1 MDSIIIV
8 YFINSVLF
16 LFFVYLIGNSLIN
29 RFWKMSSLREG
40 LTTDETTDETADIT
54 PPESVAAPES
64 VASPPE
70 SVATAAVVDELCKI
84 TESNKP
90 IELAAVFEKVN
101 KQTDMIRSLNE
112 STDTVIPIKID
123 KNADANFLILA
134 NLKLLANN
142 GIGKNEA
149 SLKAVYDQYIG
160 NREIA
165 LLLSDLNSLKLES
178 SNDANLHAKE
188 EPFLCRVKTII
199 DGHQTLIDSI
209 LEKKSNE

>member
-1 MDSIIIV
+1 MDLTIIV

-29 RFWKMSSLREG
+29 RFWKQTFLREG

-54 PPESVAAPES
+54 ADASGTPESS
-64 VASPPE
+64 ASTT
-70 SVATAAVVDELCKI
+70 TAVDELCKI

-90 IELAAVFEKVN
+90 IELAAAFEKVN

-112 STDTVIPIKID
+112 STDIVIPIKID

-165 LLLSDLNSLKLES
+165 LLISDLNSLKFES
-178 SNDANLHAKE
+178 SNDASLHAKE
-188 EPFLCRVKTII
+188 EPLLCRVKTII

>member
-54 PPESVAAPES
+54 PPES

-123 KNADANFLILA
+123 KNADANFIILA

-188 EPFLCRVKTII
+188 EPLLCRVKTII

>member
-1 MDSIIIV
+1 MDSTIIV
-8 YFINSVLF
+8 YFINTVLF
-16 LFFVYLIGNSLIN
+16 FFFVYLIGNSLIN

-40 LTTDETTDETADIT
+40 LTTDETADTTADA
-54 PPESVAAPES
+54 PESSAAPES
-64 VASPPE
+64 VAAAPE
-70 SVATAAVVDELCKI
+70 SVATTPTAAVDELCKI

-90 IELAAVFEKVN
+90 IELAAAFEKVN

-112 STDTVIPIKID
+112 STDIVIPIKID

-165 LLLSDLNSLKLES
+165 LLISDLNSLKFES
-178 SNDANLHAKE
+178 SNDASLHAKE
-188 EPFLCRVKTII
+188 EPLLCRVKTII

>member
-54 PPESVAAPES
+54 ADITAPES

-123 KNADANFLILA
+123 KNADANFIILA

-188 EPFLCRVKTII
+188 EPLLCRVKTII

>member
-1 MDSIIIV
+1 MDLTIIV

-29 RFWKMSSLREG
+29 RFWKQTFLREG

-54 PPESVAAPES
+54 ADASGTPESS
-64 VASPPE
+64 ASTT
-70 SVATAAVVDELCKI
+70 TAVDELCKI

-112 STDTVIPIKID
+112 STDIVIPIKID

-165 LLLSDLNSLKLES
+165 LLISDLNSLKFES
-178 SNDANLHAKE
+178 SNDASLHAKE
-188 EPFLCRVKTII
+188 EPLLCRVKTII

>member
-1 MDSIIIV
+1 
-8 YFINSVLF
+8 
-16 LFFVYLIGNSLIN
+16 
-29 RFWKMSSLREG
+29 MSSLREG
-40 LTTDETTDETADIT
+40 LTTDETADTTAD
-54 PPESVAAPES
+54 APES
-64 VASPPE
+64 SAATTSATTP
-70 SVATAAVVDELCKI
+70 TAAVDELCKI

-90 IELAAVFEKVN
+90 IELAAAFEKVN

-112 STDTVIPIKID
+112 STDIVIPIKID

-165 LLLSDLNSLKLES
+165 LLISDLNSLKFES
-178 SNDANLHAKE
+178 SNDASLHAKE
-188 EPFLCRVKTII
+188 EPLLCRVKTII

>member
-1 MDSIIIV
+1 MDSTIIV
-8 YFINSVLF
+8 YFINTVLF
-16 LFFVYLIGNSLIN
+16 FFFVYLIGNSLIT

-40 LTTDETTDETADIT
+40 LTTDETADTTAD
-54 PPESVAAPES
+54 APES
-64 VASPPE
+64 SAATTSATTP
-70 SVATAAVVDELCKI
+70 TAAVDELCKI

-90 IELAAVFEKVN
+90 IELAAAFEKVN

-112 STDTVIPIKID
+112 STDIVIPIKID

-149 SLKAVYDQYIG
+149 SFKAVYDQYIG

-165 LLLSDLNSLKLES
+165 LLISDLNSLKFES
-178 SNDANLHAKE
+178 SNDASLHAKE
-188 EPFLCRVKTII
+188 EPLLCRVKTII
-199 DGHQTLIDSI
+199 DGHQPLIDSI

>member
-1 MDSIIIV
+1 MDSTIIV
-8 YFINSVLF
+8 YFINTVLF
-16 LFFVYLIGNSLIN
+16 FFFVYLIGNSLIN

-40 LTTDETTDETADIT
+40 LTTDETADTTAD
-54 PPESVAAPES
+54 APES
-64 VASPPE
+64 SAATTSATTP
-70 SVATAAVVDELCKI
+70 TAAVDELCKI

-90 IELAAVFEKVN
+90 IELAAAFEKVN

-112 STDTVIPIKID
+112 STDIVIPIKID

-165 LLLSDLNSLKLES
+165 LLLSDLNSLKFES
-178 SNDANLHAKE
+178 SNDASLHAKE
-188 EPFLCRVKTII
+188 EPLLCRVKTII